1 MAHSGEKQVHTSG
14 VKLEQHRA
22 VRHRFVARVDVVD
35 IDSERQIVARTSN
48 LSVFGCFIETDSP
61 LPRGAKIRMR
71 ITHRG
76 AIFAALGQ
84 VSNSRLAG
92 MGVQF
97 VSIEPAQQQILE
109 NWLAQL
115 RSGE

>member
-1 MAHSGEKQVHTSG
+1 MKV
-14 VKLEQHRA
+14 EQHRA
-22 VRHRFVARVDVVD
+22 VRHRFVARVEVVD
-35 IDSERQIVARTSN
+35 IDSERQIVAHTSN
-48 LSVFGCFIETDSP
+48 LSVFGCFIETETP
-61 LPRGAKIRMR
+61 LPRGTKIRIR

-76 AIFAALGQ
+76 STFAALGQ

-97 VSIEPAQQQILE
+97 VKIEPAQQQVLE